1 MGIIYVI
8 LLEIFFRMYKDVVLI
23 SLVNVFYRVRYFN
36 EVVIVVY
43 VVLDVFKELN
53 VNYFILGNIYVV
65 SIKYV

>member
-23 SLVNVFYRVRYFN
+23 SLVNVFYWVRYFN

>member
-1 MGIIYVI
+1 MGRIYVI

>member
-1 MGIIYVI
+1 
-8 LLEIFFRMYKDVVLI
+8 MYKDVVLI

>member
-65 SIKYV
+65 SIKYM

>member
-1 MGIIYVI
+1 MGIIYVM